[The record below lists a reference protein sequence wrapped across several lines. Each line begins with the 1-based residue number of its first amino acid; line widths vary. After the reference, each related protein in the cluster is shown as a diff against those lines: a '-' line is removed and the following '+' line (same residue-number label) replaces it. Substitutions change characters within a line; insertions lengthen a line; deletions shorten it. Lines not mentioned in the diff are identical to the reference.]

1 MFNTVLRRTKEPG
14 RLIFGLWTLL
24 LVQPAAASEVVQL
37 VQSGGVYMVPVGING
52 AITIPFVLDSGAAEI
67 VVPEDVFKTL
77 IRTGTVTQ
85 SDFLASKTYV
95 IADGSK
101 HLMQRF
107 VLHEL
112 RVGDRV
118 VKDAV
123 ASVAPDEADSLLGQS
138 FLQKLPNWTMDNTRH
153 VLVFGNDA
161 PPAPTTKQNDDRR
174 FTLGPSGGAMPLP
187 GMLRR
192 IYVQAGAFSVV
203 ENAYRAHSRL
213 TSLGTVEIVP
223 IQRGGTILYRVRL
236 GPVAT
241 EVEASQLR
249 SKMIDY
255 GFPDASI
262 IEPMQ

>member
-1 MFNTVLRRTKEPG
+1 MVKATLAGAKGAR
-14 RLIFGLWTLL
+14 RLIFGLCALLL
-24 LVQPAAASEVVQL
+24 LVRPAASEDIQL
-37 VQSGGVYMVPVGING
+37 VPSGGVYMVPVRING

-85 SDFLASKTYV
+85 SDFLTSKTYV

-101 HLMQRF
+101 HLMPRF

-118 VKDAV
+118 VKDAI

-138 FLQKLPNWTMDNTRH
+138 FLQKLPAWTMDNTRH

-161 PPAPTTKQNDDRR
+161 PSVPSRPAAPRR
-174 FTLGPSGGAMPLP
+174 F
-187 GMLRR
+187 
-192 IYVQAGAFSVV
+192 YVQAGAFSVV

-223 IQRGGTILYRVRL
+223 VQHGGTMLYRVRL

-241 EVEASQLR
+241 EAEANQLR

-262 IEPMQ
+262 TEPMQ